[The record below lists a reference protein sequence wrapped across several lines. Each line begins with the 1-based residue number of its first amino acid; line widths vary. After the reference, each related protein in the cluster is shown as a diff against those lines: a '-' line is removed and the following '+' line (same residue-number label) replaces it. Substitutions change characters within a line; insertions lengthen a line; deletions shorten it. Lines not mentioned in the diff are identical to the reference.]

1 MQQVSLIAA
10 CVAAPAGAQLQQQV
24 ASLKEGY
31 SQLTDA
37 LEGSQG
43 SAKQVRFQDFRLL

>member
-1 MQQVSLIAA
+1 MHV
-10 CVAAPAGAQLQQQV
+10 CVPAGAQLQEQV

-43 SAKQVRFQDFRLL
+43 SAMQVRPPP